1 MARDLKPRVR
11 KKLMKCLKTGVV
23 PLQGIYAIQVGRHN
37 EIKAIMK
44 DLDDIKEGSTSV
56 RVIIGEYGSGKTFLL
71 SLARELAHVD
81 NICVCNVDLSPEK
94 RLYSTKGHGRRLYS
108 DLVRT
113 LSIKSR
119 PEGGALRSIVETYLS
134 QINVKDIYRELDDLK
149 YYALGPDFISVLLSY
164 KEGFDSDDNFKI
176 NAAFKWISGE
186 YNTKLE
192 ARQDLNIRTIIHDNN
207 YYSALKV
214 LNSFL
219 KIAGFSG
226 LLLHFDEMVNLLRIS
241 HTQTRKNNY
250 EQLLSMVNDLLQ
262 ANLSNIGIYFSG
274 TPDFLTNEYRG
285 LYSYEALKGRL
296 RENEFLDNNT
306 FDLNHPVIRLKCMT
320 KEEIYN
326 LIDRLGNIYE
336 LDDSINTH
344 FDFEMNEKYVQ
355 WCSDKLGA
363 DLFTSP
369 RELIKSYLDL
379 RDVMES
385 NSSKTIEDTLGMI
398 DIRPDEEEEESINYD
413 DDMVEMNL

>member
-192 ARQDLNIRTIIHDNN
+192 ARQDLNIRTII
-207 YYSALKV
+207 
-214 LNSFL
+214 
-219 KIAGFSG
+219 
-226 LLLHFDEMVNLLRIS
+226 
-241 HTQTRKNNY
+241 
-250 EQLLSMVNDLLQ
+250 
-262 ANLSNIGIYFSG
+262 
-274 TPDFLTNEYRG
+274 
-285 LYSYEALKGRL
+285 
-296 RENEFLDNNT
+296 
-306 FDLNHPVIRLKCMT
+306 
-320 KEEIYN
+320 
-326 LIDRLGNIYE
+326 
-336 LDDSINTH
+336 
-344 FDFEMNEKYVQ
+344 
-355 WCSDKLGA
+355 
-363 DLFTSP
+363 
-369 RELIKSYLDL
+369 
-379 RDVMES
+379 
-385 NSSKTIEDTLGMI
+385 
-398 DIRPDEEEEESINYD
+398 
-413 DDMVEMNL
+413 